1 MNTRL
6 MVLAA
11 ALALVVAGCADMP
24 QLGGGPKYGD
34 TAGTVASQANRNGTI
49 TALEIIQVDEN
60 YKLGIGTAVGAVA
73 GGLLGSQIGE
83 GRGSTVGAVLG
94 AAAGAAAGT
103 VVESKMKKQDA
114 QRVSVKMSTGGT
126 VTIVQPVDGRLKSGM
141 AVRVE
146 GSGESARVVP
156 R

>member
-6 MVLAA
+6 MVSAA

-34 TAGTVASQANRNGTI
+34 TAGTVASQADRNGTI